1 MPEGTTRE
9 EAVEAADQVMERA
22 MSVENV
28 EAVGFMMGSGKM
40 CIRDR
45 YSSRQ

>member
-1 MPEGTTRE
+1 MNNLSLEITMPEGTTRE

-28 EAVGFMMGSGKM
+28 EAVGS
-40 CIRDR
+40 
-45 YSSRQ
+45 